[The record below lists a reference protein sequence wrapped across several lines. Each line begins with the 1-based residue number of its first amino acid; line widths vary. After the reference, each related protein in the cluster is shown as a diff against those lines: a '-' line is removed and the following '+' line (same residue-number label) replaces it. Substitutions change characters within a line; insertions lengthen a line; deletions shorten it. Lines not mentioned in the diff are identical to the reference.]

1 MLTLACSSHRP
12 KFPVKTPRAF
22 KKARRVQKKRDA
34 QLKTLVDDI
43 GNIANQEVERL
54 RDIAKDMLEDPSNN
68 PIVVVEKDG
77 YEEEDDD

>member
-1 MLTLACSSHRP
+1 MLTIACSSQPP
-12 KFPVKTPRAF
+12 KFPMKTPRSF

-54 RDIAKDMLEDPSNN
+54 RDIAKDLLDDPADN
-68 PIVVVEKDG
+68 PIVIEQKDG